1 MQKIMKITRLKLDIV
16 GYKTEILYIQ
26 TYPKMTVKKSLF
38 LLPQYAR
45 HNKNKGNH
53 DGTKAK
59 KKKDATL

>member
-1 MQKIMKITRLKLDIV
+1 MF
-16 GYKTEILYIQ
+16 GYKTERLYIR